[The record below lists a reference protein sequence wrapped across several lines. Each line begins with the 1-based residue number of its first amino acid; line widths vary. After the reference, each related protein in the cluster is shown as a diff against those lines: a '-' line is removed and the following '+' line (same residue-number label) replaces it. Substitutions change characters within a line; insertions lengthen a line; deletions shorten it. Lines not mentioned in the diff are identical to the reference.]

1 MEVFGDHGWTE
12 NDPDRGFQFEYF
24 KDHRN
29 RIKGDEDG
37 DADWWWERSPNYN
50 NSNNFCNVNTNGNAN
65 NNNARNSNG
74 VAPDFVYQKWS
85 GSIVVAQRVNYD
97 PYERR
102 NTSRDESPKLPF
114 DILTRTPPEYPCVHG
129 ERCILPRFMCHELSR
144 LDDALQDICTEG
156 E

>member
-1 MEVFGDHGWTE
+1 MATTTFNTRISLKYDTYAQWVEKDPQLLVGEVAVVVVPAETGAVAKEPAVLFKVGDGAHKFSE
-12 NDPDRGFQFEYF
+12 LQFTA
-24 KDHRN
+24 
-29 RIKGDEDG
+29 GLA
-37 DADWWWERSPNYN
+37 AD
-50 NSNNFCNVNTNGNAN
+50 V
-65 NNNARNSNG
+65 
-74 VAPDFVYQKWS
+74 
-85 GSIVVAQRVNYD
+85 
-97 PYERR
+97 YERR

>member
-1 MEVFGDHGWTE
+1 MKIYGCISVKPVGWESFASLGST
-12 NDPDRGFQFEYF
+12 
-24 KDHRN
+24 
-29 RIKGDEDG
+29 
-37 DADWWWERSPNYN
+37 AWWWERSPNYN

-74 VAPDFVYQKWS
+74 VAPDFVNQKWS

-102 NTSRDESPKLPF
+102 NISRDESPKLPF
-114 DILTRTPPEYPCVHG
+114 DILTRTPPESPCVHG
-129 ERCILPRFMCHELSR
+129 ERCILPRFMCHQLSR

>member
-1 MEVFGDHGWTE
+1 MKVWVHLCKTCRRVCFFALPCSTA
-12 NDPDRGFQFEYF
+12 N
-24 KDHRN
+24 
-29 RIKGDEDG
+29 
-37 DADWWWERSPNYN
+37 WWERSPNYN

-65 NNNARNSNG
+65 NNNARYSNG
-74 VAPDFVYQKWS
+74 VAPDFVNQKWS

-114 DILTRTPPEYPCVHG
+114 DILTRTPPESPCVHG

>member
-1 MEVFGDHGWTE
+1 MKFYGCISVKPVGWE
-12 NDPDRGFQFEYF
+12 FLASLGS
-24 KDHRN
+24 
-29 RIKGDEDG
+29 
-37 DADWWWERSPNYN
+37 AAWWWERSPNYN

-74 VAPDFVYQKWS
+74 VAPDFVNQKWS

-102 NTSRDESPKLPF
+102 NTSRDENPKLPF